1 MAEERRK
8 LRVISFLLFV
18 IGFWISVPGLPTD
31 HKQHTIYNQQLT
43 TNPPLAAQQTTDY
56 IRQTITMKF
65 DKILLDHGSGGKIS
79 HSLTTDLLLP
89 VFDNPIL
96 AELNDGAIFEING
109 VRMAFSTDSYT
120 VDPIFFPGGSI
131 GDLAINGTVNDIAMC
146 GATPLYLSSGLIIE
160 EGFARDDLEK
170 IINDMGAAAQKAD
183 VTVVTGDTKVV
194 PKGAVD
200 RIFINTSG
208 IGLIPPGVNL
218 ASANARAG
226 DQIILSG
233 TIADHGI
240 TILTRR
246 EGLSFESDLCS
257 DSAPLNH
264 MVKQMFAVSN
274 DIHVLRDPT
283 RGGVGTALNEI
294 AEKSQVGIK
303 IYEDKIPLK
312 KEAAAACE
320 LLGFDPLYLANEG
333 KLLAFVSGEDADAVL
348 AAITANPYGKDATV
362 IGEVGADHIGK
373 VIMVTRI
380 GGERI
385 VDMLTGEQLPRIC

>member
-1 MAEERRK
+1 
-8 LRVISFLLFV
+8 
-18 IGFWISVPGLPTD
+18 
-31 HKQHTIYNQQLT
+31 
-43 TNPPLAAQQTTDY
+43 
-56 IRQTITMKF
+56 MKF